1 MSAMTNYRIRVRG
14 HLDSSWA
21 DWLGRVTFEYRGPDT
36 IIHGPDMDQSAL
48 SGLFNKFRDL
58 NLVLLSVE
66 RIESQGG
73 PR

>member
-1 MSAMTNYRIRVRG
+1 MSAMTSYRIRVRG
-14 HLDSSWA
+14 HLDPFWA
-21 DWLGRVTFEYRGPDT
+21 DWLGRVTLDYQGPDT
-36 IIHGPDMDQSAL
+36 IIQGPGLDQSAL